1 MSPLRAKRA
10 EMAGEI
16 DAAERRADQLR
27 ADLIHIDAVLRL
39 FDPDAEP
46 EGIPAK
52 RVQRS
57 RRRIRL

>member
-1 MSPLRAKRA
+1 LSPLRAKRA

-39 FDPDAEP
+39 FDPEA
-46 EGIPAK
+46 IPAK